1 MCPELS
7 KFAQSTGKST
17 IVGMRRQ
24 ADELASKGMRII
36 DLGGGV
42 PNFNAPEPVKEAAI
56 KAIEENKSRYLDPS
70 GLSDLRSTISD
81 YSQKFHGVK
90 TEASQV
96 VVTPGTFGALSIA
109 TRAILNP
116 DDEVLVIEPFWGPYR
131 DIIALTGAKPVGIS
145 MPSIEG
151 KFVLDADLLAKAVNS
166 NTKAIL
172 INTPWNPTGRVL
184 TNEELVDVSQ
194 LAVKHDLWII
204 SDEVYSQNVFDNAV
218 HKSIAALGNE
228 IAERTIIVT
237 SLSKSYAIT
246 GWRLGYAIAAPK
258 VAEMLGRINQYSS
271 RGAAS
276 MAQYASITAI
286 NEGDLFIHE
295 TNEEYKSR
303 RDEITKG
310 LNDIE
315 GVKCPL
321 AEGGMFA
328 FAEFPKS
335 WGDSSD
341 VADYLLN
348 EKGVIVTP
356 GSDFG
361 LASRH
366 HLRLSFVNSLEIVK
380 EGIEILRQALFE
392 KYHNRR

>member
-7 KFAQSTGKST
+7 NFAQSTEKST
-17 IVGMRRQ
+17 IVGMRRR
-24 ADELASKGMRII
+24 ADELAAKGMRII

-56 KAIEENKSRYLDPS
+56 KAIRDNRSRYLDPS
-70 GLSDLRSTISD
+70 GLPELRATISD
-81 YSQKFHGVK
+81 YSQNFHGIK
-90 TEASQV
+90 TEPAQV

-116 DDEVLVIEPFWGPYR
+116 NDEVLVIEPFWGPYR
-131 DIIALTGAKPVGIS
+131 DIISLTGAKPIGVS
-145 MPSIEG
+145 MPCVEG
-151 KFVLDADLLAKAVNS
+151 RFILDIDLLSAAVNE

-184 TNEELVDVSQ
+184 SNEELIAVAD
-194 LAVKHDLWII
+194 LATKHDLWII
-204 SDEVYSQNVFDNAV
+204 SDEVYSQNVFDGID
-218 HKSIAALGNE
+218 HQSIAAVSKE
-228 IAERTIIVT
+228 VAERTIIVT

-286 NEGDLFIHE
+286 NEGDPFIQE
-295 TNEEYKSR
+295 MNEEYKSR
-303 RDEITKG
+303 RDAITKA
-310 LNDIE
+310 LNDID

-328 FAEFPKS
+328 FAEFPAS
-335 WGDSSD
+335 WGDSTD
-341 VADYLLN
+341 VANYLLN

-361 LASRH
+361 AASRH
-366 HLRLSFVNSLEIVK
+366 HLRLSFVNSIEIIN
-380 EGIEILRQALFE
+380 EGVEILREALSL
-392 KYHNRR
+392 KYHNY